1 MTAILEGPPPRWF
14 TIAAHRPFLND
25 LAAGLWSA
33 LSPLGP
39 EALSDAMVLLPNR
52 RTVRGLTEA
61 FVGHAGGGGLLLP
74 QMRALGDLDEGE
86 SPFEPGDLALELPPA
101 IGAERRRFE
110 LAGLIAAHAHL
121 LEAST
126 IDAFGALDYAD
137 ALGALLDTLQIEE
150 VAWPESSL
158 ELAPPDMAAHWAVSA
173 RFLDATLAAWDERLA
188 ELGVMDLSAQRVAV
202 TRRLI
207 ELWQTAPPPGVIVA
221 AGSTGS
227 TKATADL
234 LATIARAPKGL
245 VVLPGL
251 DRSLAGAAWEQI
263 DDQHPQGALARL
275 LKRAGVDRGE
285 VRPWDPAAET
295 EVAGRW
301 RRRLI
306 NEALRPPEATA
317 DWLEVIDDLRRE
329 APAGVDPI
337 AAGLEG
343 LTVVAARAEEETA
356 AVAAILL
363 REALETPG
371 RTAALVTPDTGLAR
385 RVQARLSRWGV
396 RPDSSVGDSLAGAP
410 AGGLAG
416 LAAGAAE
423 DPLDSVILL
432 AIAKHPLTRLGFDD
446 GDRERAC
453 ETLERWGLRIRIPR
467 DWSDIESWLEAAQ
480 NDARL
485 SDSQTS
491 AAILL
496 LRRLRHALALL
507 STDGGET
514 AEVRTRGLVSAL
526 EALAEDANDASDLWR
541 GAAGEALSRLLTSLL
556 HESETLPPMSASAFA
571 DLLDGLLSR
580 TPLRRGGA
588 THPRLSILGVLEAR
602 LVSPDLTIL
611 AGLEEG
617 VWPSA
622 TPGDPFLSRPMR
634 ASLGLPPPERRIGLA
649 AHDFA
654 QAAAAPEVVLLHTQ
668 TRAGAPSVKSRWLW
682 RLEALVKGAGLVL
695 PERDEALDWARRLD
709 ATLEAPPL
717 SLTGAPRPAPRPPV
731 DVRPRKLSV
740 TRVERWVRDPYSIYA
755 QYVLGLTPIDR
766 PGQEPDARV
775 RGTAIHAAFE
785 KFSRDF
791 PGALPADGERIFADR
806 LVAELRS
813 AGMTEAQLVREQA
826 LAANAAR
833 WAMGFEAR
841 RREGAVIHVE
851 QKGRM
856 TVGAGAFELT
866 ARADR
871 IEVRGETA
879 DILDFKTGAAPS
891 AKQVKAFLAP
901 QLTLTAAIL
910 EAGGFAEVGARTPGE
925 LLYVRVRGGRTAG
938 EELRRDK
945 GDAPLLAG
953 DALCRLETMV
963 EAYGRDS
970 QPYVSWAIP
979 QFIGKFGGDYDH
991 LARLWEWAVVGEG
1004 GDDVGGE
1011 AGGES
1016 DQGTDE

>member
-1 MTAILEGPPPRWF
+1 MSGLFDGPPPRWF
-14 TIAAHRPFLND
+14 TIAAHRPFLKD
-25 LAAGLWSA
+25 LAAGLWSGLA
-33 LSPLGP
+33 PLGP
-39 EALSDAMVLLPNR
+39 ESLSEALVLLPNR
-52 RTVRGLTEA
+52 RAVRGLTEA
-61 FVGHAGGGGLLLP
+61 FVAHVGGGGVLLP
-74 QMRALGDLDEGE
+74 QTRALGDLDEGE
-86 SPFEPGDLALELPPA
+86 PPFEPGDLALDLPPA
-101 IGAERRRFE
+101 IAAERRRFE
-110 LAGLIAAHAHL
+110 LAGLVAAHAHL

-150 VAWPESSL
+150 AAWPESSL
-158 ELAPPDMAAHWAVSA
+158 DLAPPDMAAHWAVSA
-173 RFLDATLAAWDERLA
+173 RFLDEVLKAWDARLA
-188 ELGVMDLSAQRVAV
+188 ELGVMDPSARRVAV

-207 ELWQTAPPPGVIVA
+207 ERWQAAPPPGVIVA

-234 LATIARAPKGL
+234 LATIAGAPKGY

-251 DRSLAGAAWEQI
+251 DLSLADAAWEQV

-275 LKRAGVDRGE
+275 LARAGIGRDE
-285 VRPWDPAAET
+285 VCPWDPAAET
-295 EVAGRW
+295 QVAGRW

-317 DWLEVIDDLRRE
+317 DWLGVIGDLRRE

-356 AVAAILL
+356 AVAAAML
-363 REALETPG
+363 REVLETPD

-396 RPDSSVGDSLAGAP
+396 RPDSSVGD
-410 AGGLAG
+410 GLAG
-416 LAAGAAE
+416 TPAGALAGLVARAA
-423 DPLDSVILL
+423 DNPLDPVILL
-432 AIAKHPLTRLGFDD
+432 AIAKHPLTRLGFDQA
-446 GDRERAC
+446 DRAKAC
-453 ETLERWGLRIRIPR
+453 EALERRGLRVRIPR
-467 DWSDIESWLEAAQ
+467 DWADIEGWLEAARK
-480 NDARL
+480 DDRL
-485 SDSQTS
+485 SGSLTS
-491 AAILL
+491 AAIMLL
-496 LRRLRHALALL
+496 CRLKDALALL
-507 STDGGET
+507 STDGGES
-514 AEVRTRGLVSAL
+514 AEARTRGLVATL
-526 EALAEDANDASDLWR
+526 EALAEDAPGASDLWR

-556 HESETLPPMSASAFA
+556 HESEMLPLMSASAFA

-602 LVSPDLTIL
+602 LVSPDLMIL

-622 TPGDPFLSRPMR
+622 APGDPFLSRPMR
-634 ASLGLPPPERRIGLA
+634 ARLGLPPPERRIGLA

-654 QAAAAPEVVLLHTQ
+654 QAAAAPDVVLLHSQ
-668 TRAGAPSVKSRWLW
+668 TLDGAPSVKSRWLW
-682 RLEALVKGAGLVL
+682 RLEALVTGADLTL
-695 PERDEALDWARRLD
+695 PERREALDWARRID
-709 ATLEAPPL
+709 APLENPPL
-717 SLTGAPRPAPRPPV
+717 SLKIAPRPAPTPSV
-731 DVRPRKLSV
+731 EARPRRLSV
-740 TRVERWVRDPYSIYA
+740 TAVERWVRDPYSIYA
-755 QYVLGLTPIDR
+755 QYVLRLPALDR
-766 PGQEPDARV
+766 PGMEPDARA

-785 KFSRDF
+785 RLARDY
-791 PGALPADGERIFADR
+791 PDSLPVDGERVFEDM
-806 LVAELRS
+806 LVGELRG

-826 LAANAAR
+826 LAANTAR
-833 WAMGFEAR
+833 WAMGFEAKR
-841 RREGAVIHVE
+841 RTGAAIHVE

-856 TVGAGAFELT
+856 TLGGGAFELT

-891 AKQVKAFLAP
+891 PKQVKAFLAP

-925 LLYVRVRGGRTAG
+925 LIYVRVRGGRTAG
-938 EELRRDK
+938 EELRCDK
-945 GDAPLLAG
+945 GDAPRLAA
-953 DALCRLETMV
+953 DALSRLEAMV

-970 QPYVSWAIP
+970 QPYVSWTVP

-991 LARLWEWAVVGEG
+991 LARLWEWAVIGEEGDEGDEGPGEPGEG
-1004 GDDVGGE
+1004 SGE
-1011 AGGES
+1011 
-1016 DQGTDE
+1016 